1 MGVAGINGAMTVAGI
16 NQSEWGCRI
25 LNIGWGLS
33 ELVDIKGGSR
43 NE

>member
-1 MGVAGINGAMTVAGI
+1 MGANGSSRANG
-16 NQSEWGCRI
+16 GCRI
-25 LNIGWGLS
+25 LNIGCGLS